1 MKKIFYVALMAMM
14 VMMTACQQS
23 KEDYIKEF
31 KSFVHEV
38 SEECADYTDAQWENA
53 AKEFE
58 ALVKQAEK
66 YEDLTTEET
75 LELAKE
81 NNCIC
86 EINTRGIYKG
96 RYNDY
101 YPSKEIIKIM
111 NEKNIPAVVSTDAH
125 HPDDLDKFE
134 GIYEYLKQINY
145 KNILYLDSDGIWK
158 DYSI

>member
-1 MKKIFYVALMAMM
+1 MKKMFYLVFVAMM

-75 LELAKE
+75 LELAALQAQYAGIQAKKG
-81 NNCIC
+81 
-86 EINTRGIYKG
+86 INKVIDGVKDLFG
-96 RYNDY
+96 G
-101 YPSKEIIKIM
+101 K
-111 NEKNIPAVVSTDAH
+111 KN
-125 HPDDLDKFE
+125 K
-134 GIYEYLKQINY
+134 
-145 KNILYLDSDGIWK
+145 
-158 DYSI
+158 

>member
-1 MKKIFYVALMAMM
+1 MKKMFYLVFVAMM

-58 ALVKQAEK
+58 ALIKQAEK

-75 LELAKE
+75 LELAAIQAQYAGIQAKKG
-81 NNCIC
+81 
-86 EINTRGIYKG
+86 INKVIDGVKDLFG
-96 RYNDY
+96 G
-101 YPSKEIIKIM
+101 K
-111 NEKNIPAVVSTDAH
+111 KN
-125 HPDDLDKFE
+125 K
-134 GIYEYLKQINY
+134 
-145 KNILYLDSDGIWK
+145 
-158 DYSI
+158 

>member
-1 MKKIFYVALMAMM
+1 MKKMFYLVFVAMM

-75 LELAKE
+75 LELAAIQAQYAGIQANKG
-81 NNCIC
+81 
-86 EINTRGIYKG
+86 INKVIDGVKDLFG
-96 RYNDY
+96 G
-101 YPSKEIIKIM
+101 K
-111 NEKNIPAVVSTDAH
+111 KN
-125 HPDDLDKFE
+125 K
-134 GIYEYLKQINY
+134 
-145 KNILYLDSDGIWK
+145 
-158 DYSI
+158 